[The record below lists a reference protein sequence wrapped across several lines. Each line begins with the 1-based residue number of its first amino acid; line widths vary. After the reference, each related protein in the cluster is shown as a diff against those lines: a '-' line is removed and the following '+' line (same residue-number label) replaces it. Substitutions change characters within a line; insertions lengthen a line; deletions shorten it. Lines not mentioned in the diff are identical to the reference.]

1 MSVAVS
7 FEGVR
12 KDYARTTVLGP
23 LDLSVERGERVA
35 VIGPS
40 GAGKT
45 TLLRLAAGLL
55 WPTAGKVLALGQDTS
70 ALSGRA
76 LRELRAR
83 VALLAQ
89 DGNLVGSLRVV
100 HNVAI
105 GRLSRWSVARALF
118 SLAWPQELERLRAA
132 LREVEL
138 EQRLWDLP
146 GTLSGGE
153 QQRVAIARLL
163 VQEPELL
170 LADEPASSLDPRLG
184 REVVAR
190 LARAADAR
198 GATLVVSLHTLDLLS
213 EGFDRIVALRAGRVF
228 WQGPLSVLSRAILR
242 ELYGAEYRALHL
254 DEVALREEQ

>member
-1 MSVAVS
+1 MALALS
-7 FEGVR
+7 FEEVR
-12 KDYARTTVLGP
+12 KVYARAPVLGP
-23 LDLSVERGERVA
+23 LDLEVERGERVA

-45 TLLRLAAGLL
+45 TLLRLAAGLV
-55 WPTAGKVLALGQDTS
+55 WPTAGRVLALGSDTS
-70 ALSGRA
+70 RLSGRA

-83 VALLAQ
+83 VALLSQ

-105 GRLSRWSVARALF
+105 GRLSRWSLPRALV
-118 SLAWPQELERLRAA
+118 SLAWPQELERLRSA
-132 LREVEL
+132 LAEVEL
-138 EQRLWDLP
+138 SERMWDLP

-163 VQEPELL
+163 VQEPELV

-190 LARAADAR
+190 LGAAARRHGAA
-198 GATLVVSLHTLDLLS
+198 LVVSLHTLDLLS
-213 EGFDRIVALRAGRVF
+213 EGFERIVALRAGRIF
-228 WQGPLSVLSRAILR
+228 WQGPVGALSRAILR
-242 ELYGAEYRALHL
+242 DLYGAEYRALHL
-254 DEVALREEQ
+254 DEVALSEER